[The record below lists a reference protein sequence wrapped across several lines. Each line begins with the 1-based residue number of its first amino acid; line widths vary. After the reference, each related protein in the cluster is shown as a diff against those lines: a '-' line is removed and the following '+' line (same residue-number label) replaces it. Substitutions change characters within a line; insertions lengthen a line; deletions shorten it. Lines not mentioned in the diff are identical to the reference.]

1 MVLGSSRSRC
11 SSCRRISSA
20 KSAVMTESPD
30 YLLDGSPLIS
40 AAKLGKLRL
49 VRLLVE
55 GGAQVNERNQR
66 GETPLLA
73 ACRALRGDQSGSSML
88 RLIQYL
94 LQNQAD
100 PNIQD
105 KTGRT
110 ALMYACMERAGPDV
124 ASALTAAG
132 ADPSTEDYA
141 GASALVYAINARDQ
155 DTLTV
160 LMDACR
166 ARGRDIIIIATDLSC
181 DPNVPPSP
189 DSSPVSCMSPS
200 DIELKTNSPNS
211 EGENIFNFRGGGQVS
226 PVLPRSETRCRQRL
240 RSEPWLAIQNLA
252 HLSQSYEKNT
262 EEEENPDD
270 GCSLPSY
277 LKFKSESEQLQS
289 RRNTLPDLLQP
300 PALKLTLSGSD
311 THLHRDPCAS
321 RFPSIYRSSSLL
333 LAPPDGLH
341 ELHTANRKKARAHGG
356 FLPPLPGVSVRN
368 VCRDPIPASA
378 PLRREAHGPP
388 RRHSVQLEQITPKE
402 SSETLYL
409 L

>member
-1 MVLGSSRSRC
+1 
-11 SSCRRISSA
+11 
-20 KSAVMTESPD
+20 MTESPD
-30 YLLDGSPLIS
+30 HLFDGSPLIS
-40 AAKLGKLRL
+40 AAHLGRLRL

-88 RLIQYL
+88 RLIRYL
-94 LQNQAD
+94 LHNQAD

-132 ADPSTEDYA
+132 ADPSTEDHA
-141 GASALVYAINARDQ
+141 GASALVYAINACDQ

-166 ARGRDIIIIATDLSC
+166 ARGQDVIIIATDLSC
-181 DPNVPPSP
+181 DPNAAPSL

-211 EGENIFNFRGGGQVS
+211 EGENIFNFRGGGQAS

-240 RSEPWLAIQNLA
+240 GSDPWLAIQNLA
-252 HLSQSYEKNT
+252 RLSQSYEKNT
-262 EEEENPDD
+262 EDD
-270 GCSLPSY
+270 GCPHP
-277 LKFKSESEQLQS
+277 FSE
-289 RRNTLPDLLQP
+289 
-300 PALKLTLSGSD
+300 
-311 THLHRDPCAS
+311 
-321 RFPSIYRSSSLL
+321 Y
-333 LAPPDGLH
+333 
-341 ELHTANRKKARAHGG
+341 KKY
-356 FLPPLPGVSVRN
+356 FFF
-368 VCRDPIPASA
+368 
-378 PLRREAHGPP
+378 
-388 RRHSVQLEQITPKE
+388 
-402 SSETLYL
+402 
-409 L
+409 